1 MLLDFKHSNETGHK
15 NLTGLGQ
22 KHVLE
27 FARVLEE
34 KRIPMIA
41 RHVVVPGITDD
52 ETHLQ
57 DLGKLL
63 AGFRNLKGLEVL
75 PYHTMGKV
83 STISWLILSSGAG
96 GNMDGEKAKEARNV
110 ILRAFQKERQ
120 NLILD
125 KPAGNR

>member
-34 KRIPMIA
+34 KRIPTIA

-83 STISWLILSSGAG
+83 KYDKLGLSYPLEMCIRDSVRPESLLPRGQTPCTEETA
-96 GNMDGEKAKEARNV
+96 AA
-110 ILRAFQKERQ
+110 Q
-120 NLILD
+120 
-125 KPAGNR
+125 

>member
-1 MLLDFKHSNETGHK
+1 M
-15 NLTGLGQ
+15 
-22 KHVLE
+22 E
-27 FARVLEE
+27 FARALEE
-34 KRIPMIA
+34 KGIPMIV

-83 STISWLILSSGAG
+83 KYDKLGLSYPLEQVE
-96 GNMDGEKAKEARNV
+96 NMDGEKAKEARNV